1 MSILYVSGTPNLRFH
16 VQTLSASL
24 TLLEHALKTPVDAF
38 LQTEA
43 GLALEDCGSS
53 LSQIAAQL
61 GIEGEGPDQPI
72 P

>member
-16 VQTLSASL
+16 VRTLSESL
-24 TLLEHALKTPVDAF
+24 TLLEHALKTPIDVF

-43 GLALEDCGSS
+43 ELALEDCRSS
-53 LSQIAAQL
+53 LCQIAAQL
-61 GIEGEGPDQPI
+61 GIQDEGPDQPI